1 MNRIGKLIKAKTIDF
16 TQVLIQNYKAIGLNE
31 TSAMVVAKLY
41 YLAEENDNFLELEK
55 LAKEVT
61 INMEQLGDL
70 IIDLVNKGYL
80 ELTLDN
86 NGKETFSVD
95 GTIEKIA
102 VILDKG
108 SNDELLSAR
117 QEKLSLV
124 VTYVETTFSKTCS
137 ASDLIIINAW
147 LDSNY
152 EYDDIKNAVF
162 KAFQLG
168 KYNLKYVDAILASKQ
183 SHQANSNIEV
193 DEEIKALLDGAYVK
207 K

>member
-1 MNRIGKLIKAKTIDF
+1 MNRIAKLIKAKTIDF
-16 TQVLIQNYKAIGLNE
+16 TQVLIQNYKVIGLNE

-86 NGKETFSVD
+86 NGKETFSID

-102 VILDKG
+102 LKLEKG
-108 SNDELLSAR
+108 SNDEVLSSR

-137 ASDLIIINAW
+137 ASDLVIINAW

-168 KYNLKYVDAILASKQ
+168 KYNLKYVDAILASKA

>member
-1 MNRIGKLIKAKTIDF
+1 MNRIAKLIKAKTIDF
-16 TQVLIQNYKAIGLNE
+16 TQVLIQNYKVIGLNE

-86 NGKETFSVD
+86 NGKETFSID

-102 VILDKG
+102 LILDKG
-108 SNDELLSAR
+108 SNDEVLSSR

-137 ASDLIIINAW
+137 ASDLVIINAW

-168 KYNLKYVDAILASKQ
+168 KYNLKYVDAILASKA

>member
-1 MNRIGKLIKAKTIDF
+1 MNRIAKLIKAKTIDF
-16 TQVLIQNYKAIGLNE
+16 TQVLIQNYKVIGLNE

-86 NGKETFSVD
+86 NGKETFSID

-102 VILDKG
+102 LILDNG
-108 SNDELLSAR
+108 SNDEVLSVR

-137 ASDLIIINAW
+137 ASDLVIINAW

-168 KYNLKYVDAILASKQ
+168 KYNLKYVDAILASKA

>member
-1 MNRIGKLIKAKTIDF
+1 MNRIAKLIKAKTIDF
-16 TQVLIQNYKAIGLNE
+16 TQVLIQNYKVIGLNE

-86 NGKETFSVD
+86 NGKETFSID

-102 VILDKG
+102 LILDNG
-108 SNDELLSAR
+108 SNDEVLSVR

-137 ASDLIIINAW
+137 ASDLVIINVW

-168 KYNLKYVDAILASKQ
+168 KYNLKYVDAILASKA

>member
-86 NGKETFSVD
+86 NGKETFSID

-102 VILDKG
+102 LILDNG
-108 SNDELLSAR
+108 SNDEVLSAR

-137 ASDLIIINAW
+137 ASDLVIINAW

-168 KYNLKYVDAILASKQ
+168 KYNLKYVDAILASKA

>member
-1 MNRIGKLIKAKTIDF
+1 MNRIAKLIKAKTIDF
-16 TQVLIQNYKAIGLNE
+16 TQVLIQNYKVIGLNE

-86 NGKETFSVD
+86 NGKETFSID

-102 VILDKG
+102 VILDNG
-108 SNDELLSAR
+108 SNDEVLSAR

-137 ASDLIIINAW
+137 ASDLVIINAW

-168 KYNLKYVDAILASKQ
+168 KYNLKYVDAILASKA

>member
-1 MNRIGKLIKAKTIDF
+1 MNRIAKLIKAKTIDF
-16 TQVLIQNYKAIGLNE
+16 TQVLIQNYKVIGLNE

-86 NGKETFSVD
+86 NGKETFSID

-102 VILDKG
+102 LILDNG
-108 SNDELLSAR
+108 SNDEVLSVR

-137 ASDLIIINAW
+137 ASDLVIINAW

-152 EYDDIKNAVF
+152 ENDDIKNAVF

-168 KYNLKYVDAILASKQ
+168 KYNLKYVDAILASKA